1 VTEEDFQKLVEEL
14 RPTATETQHSTKFTT
29 DRSAARQSS
38 PVAQAGAEQVS
49 TTNGNDDHEAMDE
62 EDGDIAAQPNDVF
75 KEFVHVWKNVRPGG
89 AFSKDV
95 ATDRPQQR
103 RLDVLSWGFGG

>member
-14 RPTATETQHSTKFTT
+14 RPAAVETQHLVTITT
-29 DRSAARQSS
+29 DIPAVRQSP

-49 TTNGNDDHEAMDE
+49 TTNGDGGHEAMDE
-62 EDGDIAAQPNDVF
+62 EDGDIATHPNDVF
-75 KEFVHVWKNVRPGG
+75 SEFVHVWRNVRPGG
-89 AFSKDV
+89 AFSKDM

-103 RLDVLSWGFGG
+103 RLDVLSWGFGE

>member
-1 VTEEDFQKLVEEL
+1 VTEEDFQKLVKEL
-14 RPTATETQHSTKFTT
+14 RPTAVEIQHLTTIAT
-29 DRSAARQSS
+29 DRPAVLQSS

-49 TTNGNDDHEAMDE
+49 TTNGNDGHEAMDE
-62 EDGDIAAQPNDVF
+62 GDGDIATHPNDVF
-75 KEFVHVWKNVRPGG
+75 KEFVHVWRNVRPGG
-89 AFSKDV
+89 AFSKDM